1 MNLLTVFL
9 TGLLTGGLTCLAVQ
23 GGLLAATLA
32 QREQD
37 RLKEGLEK
45 TGHAL
50 PIIFFLIAK
59 IIAYTVL
66 GFMLGWVGSFF
77 KLSITFQIILQTTVA
92 IFMIGTALNMLKIH
106 PVFRYFAIQPP
117 RFLTRLVRNQS
128 KSRDFFAPVLVGAF
142 TIFIPCGTTQAM
154 MALAIGSGKPVLGAL
169 IMLVFT
175 LGTSPLFFTLGYLA
189 SKLGSVFETKFVK
202 IAALAIILLAV
213 FNFNSAVA
221 LSGSKLTLENIAKE
235 IYCTAFA
242 FCNNLDVA
250 AAASTVSEATINFER
265 DSYNPDYIK
274 VKAGSLVTL
283 KLVNKSG
290 YGCIQAFTIPLLNY
304 QKVIP
309 PGSSDTIEFTAPS
322 KPQDIAF
329 MCGMGMF
336 RGVIHVI

>member
-45 TGHAL
+45 GGNAL
-50 PIIFFLIAK
+50 PIIFFLTSK
-59 IIAYTVL
+59 IVAYTIL
-66 GFMLGWVGSFF
+66 GFLLGWFGSFF
-77 KLSITFQIILQTTVA
+77 KLSITFQIILQTTIA
-92 IFMIGTALNMLKIH
+92 IFMIGTALNMLNIH
-106 PVFRYFAIQPP
+106 PLFRYFVIQPP
-117 RFLTRLVRNQS
+117 SFLIRLLRNQS
-128 KSRDFFAPVLVGAF
+128 KSQDFFAPALLGAF

-154 MALAIGSGKPVLGAL
+154 MALAIGSGNSIYGAL
-169 IMLVFT
+169 IMFIFT

-202 IAALAIILLAV
+202 IAATAIILLAV

-221 LSGSKLTLENIAKE
+221 LSGSKLTLENIARE

-242 FCNNLDVA
+242 FCKTNDVA
-250 AAASTVSEATINFER
+250 AAGNTVSEATINFER

-274 VKAGSLVTL
+274 VKAGSQVTL

-290 YGCIQAFTIPLLNY
+290 YGCIQAFTIPQLNY

-309 PGSSDTIEFTAPS
+309 PGESDTIEFTAPS

-336 RGVIHVI
+336 RGVIKVI